1 MRLPQSVFI
10 TGNMPFAQSEL
21 SRCLTAMTGAE
32 LRPEGY
38 PFTVTAG
45 QGRGEGYRV
54 SVTGRHTDIQGESPR
69 AAVYGVY
76 ALLERLGAQFLAEDC
91 EILPSVTEWKPMSF
105 SSRPDFAYRDLYWR
119 GALNGRRFRRKWAA
133 KSASIATPIPLRSWF
148 PRKSGSTLTRNIS
161 RW

>member
-1 MRLPQSVFI
+1 MRFPQSVFI

-45 QGRGEGYRV
+45 HGRGEGYRV

-76 ALLERLGAQFLAEDC
+76 ACWSGWGRSFWLRTVKFC
-91 EILPSVTEWKPMSF
+91 LPS
-105 SSRPDFAYRDLYWR
+105 
-119 GALNGRRFRRKWAA
+119 
-133 KSASIATPIPLRSWF
+133 RSGC
-148 PRKSGSTLTRNIS
+148 P
-161 RW
+161 